1 MKKASVSE
9 LLKLLLPYKFEILG
23 IVTILILN
31 AGFSLILPL
40 LSKSIMD
47 DGFIGGDQGVLVLRV
62 IQTLMLVILIC
73 GIDIVKDKIRIGIQN
88 DLKLNLSRNSF
99 RHLSRLNMSYFD
111 EKNDAEILNNLRM
124 DIENICM
131 VADNSLFFVFAQIF
145 SIIGGMVGLFILNA
159 KLAGLVVLLIPIK
172 YLIARYFAK
181 QNKKIMQQ
189 YIMSEEVYSK
199 WFGDVVS
206 GMREIKLFN
215 LYQHKYAEFQDY
227 QENIVENSKK
237 ANLLLTYNMT
247 TEKVIMQILMSC
259 IYILGAI
266 QVFNLETSVGTTFAF
281 ISYSA
286 CVTSPITAIMNIK
299 QMLAGIFPSVER
311 YVAFINIEEEQVEGE
326 KVPSMGDITLTNVS
340 MCYETNPDKYAIE
353 NLSLTIK
360 AGSKTAVIGTN
371 GSGKSTFVNLLL
383 RLYKYSSGS
392 ITMNDMEI
400 SSLKL
405 DDYRNMFSVVSQDVV
420 LFNGTI
426 KDNLCLYKDFSDS
439 AIKFAIQASGL
450 EGFIKDHTLDYIVG
464 ERGTALSGGEKQK
477 LSLARAILHDRPILI
492 LDEATANT
500 DIHSK
505 KYIHNYLL
513 NEATEKTVI
522 IITHSDEVLQMMDN
536 IVFLEQGKVLC
547 HGTYQELLSQNKDF
561 QNMMAALNH

>member
-9 LLKLLLPYKFEILG
+9 LLKLLLPYKFGISGIIL
-23 IVTILILN
+23 ILILN
-31 AGFSLILPL
+31 AIFSLILPL

-47 DGFIGGDQGVLVLRV
+47 DGFIGGDQGVLILRV
-62 IQTLMLVILIC
+62 MQTLILVILIC

-88 DLKLNLSRNSF
+88 DLKLNLSSNSF
-99 RHLSRLNMSYFD
+99 QHLSRLNMSYFD

-131 VADNSLFFVFAQIF
+131 VADNSLFFVFAQVF

-159 KLAGLVVLLIPIK
+159 KLAGLVILLIPIK

-181 QNKKIMQQ
+181 KNKKIMQQ
-189 YIMSEEVYSK
+189 YIESEEAYSK

-215 LYQHKYAEFQDY
+215 LYQHKYVELQGY
-227 QENIVENSKK
+227 QERIVKSSKK
-237 ANLLLTYNMT
+237 ANLLLTYNT
-247 TEKVIMQILMSC
+247 TVEKITMQLLMSC

-286 CVTSPITAIMNIK
+286 YVTSPITAIMNIK

-326 KVPSMGDITLTNVS
+326 KVPSMGDIILTDVS
-340 MCYETNPDKYAIE
+340 MYYDTNPNKYAIE

-371 GSGKSTFVNLLL
+371 GSGKSTLINLLL
-383 RLYKYSSGS
+383 RLYRYNSGN
-392 ITMNDMEI
+392 ITMNGVEI
-400 SSLKL
+400 SSLNL
-405 DDYRNMFSVVSQDVV
+405 DDYRSMFSVVSQDVV

-450 EGFIKDHTLDYIVG
+450 EGFIKEHSLDYVVG

-477 LSLARAILHDRPILI
+477 LSLARAILHDKPILI

-500 DIHSK
+500 DVYSK
-505 KYIHNYLL
+505 KYIHNYLF
-513 NEATEKTVI
+513 EATEKTVI

-536 IVFLEQGKVLC
+536 IVFLENGKVLC

-561 QNMMAALNH
+561 QNMMTALNH

>member
-9 LLKLLLPYKFEILG
+9 LLKLLLPYKFG
-23 IVTILILN
+23 ISGIIFILILN
-31 AGFSLILPL
+31 AIFSLILPL

-47 DGFIGGDQGVLVLRV
+47 DGFIGGDQGVLILRV
-62 IQTLMLVILIC
+62 MQTLILVILIC

-88 DLKLNLSRNSF
+88 DLKLNLSSNSF
-99 RHLSRLNMSYFD
+99 QHLSRLNMSYFD

-131 VADNSLFFVFAQIF
+131 VADNSLFFVFAQVF

-159 KLAGLVVLLIPIK
+159 KLAGLVILLIPIK

-181 QNKKIMQQ
+181 KNKKIMQQ
-189 YIMSEEVYSK
+189 YIESEEAYSK

-215 LYQHKYAEFQDY
+215 LYQHKYVELQGY
-227 QENIVENSKK
+227 QERIVKSSKK
-237 ANLLLTYNMT
+237 ANLLLTYNT
-247 TEKVIMQILMSC
+247 TVEKITMQLLMSC

-286 CVTSPITAIMNIK
+286 YVTSPITAIMNIK

-326 KVPSMGDITLTNVS
+326 KVPSIGDIILTDVS
-340 MCYETNPDKYAIE
+340 MHYDTNPNKYAIQ

-371 GSGKSTFVNLLL
+371 GSGKSTLINLLL
-383 RLYKYSSGS
+383 RLYRYNSGS
-392 ITMNDMEI
+392 ITMNGVEI
-400 SSLKL
+400 SSLNL
-405 DDYRNMFSVVSQDVV
+405 DDYRSMFSVVSQDVV

-450 EGFIKDHTLDYIVG
+450 EGFIKEHSLDYVVG

-477 LSLARAILHDRPILI
+477 LSLARAILHDKPILI

-500 DIHSK
+500 DVYSK
-505 KYIHNYLL
+505 KYIHNYLF
-513 NEATEKTVI
+513 EATEKTVI

-536 IVFLEQGKVLC
+536 IVFLENGKVLC

-561 QNMMAALNH
+561 QNMMTALNH

>member
-9 LLKLLLPYKFEILG
+9 LLKLLLPYKFGISGIIL
-23 IVTILILN
+23 ILILN
-31 AGFSLILPL
+31 AIFSLILPL

-47 DGFIGGDQGVLVLRV
+47 DGFIGGDQGVLILRV
-62 IQTLMLVILIC
+62 MQTLILVILIC

-88 DLKLNLSRNSF
+88 DLKLNLSSNSF
-99 RHLSRLNMSYFD
+99 QHLSRLNMSYFD

-131 VADNSLFFVFAQIF
+131 VADNSLFFVFAQVF

-159 KLAGLVVLLIPIK
+159 KLAGLVILLIPIK

-181 QNKKIMQQ
+181 KNKKIMQQ
-189 YIMSEEVYSK
+189 YIESEEVYSK

-215 LYQHKYAEFQDY
+215 LYQHKYVELQGY
-227 QENIVENSKK
+227 QERIVKSSKK
-237 ANLLLTYNMT
+237 ANLLLTYNT
-247 TEKVIMQILMSC
+247 TVEKITMQLLMSC

-286 CVTSPITAIMNIK
+286 YVTSPITAIMNIK

-326 KVPSMGDITLTNVS
+326 KVPSMGDIILTDVS
-340 MCYETNPDKYAIE
+340 MYYDTNPNKYAIE

-371 GSGKSTFVNLLL
+371 GSGKSTLINLLL
-383 RLYKYSSGS
+383 RLYRYNSGN
-392 ITMNDMEI
+392 ITMNGVEI
-400 SSLKL
+400 SSLNL
-405 DDYRNMFSVVSQDVV
+405 DDYRSMFSVVSQDVV

-450 EGFIKDHTLDYIVG
+450 EGFIKEHSLDYVVG

-477 LSLARAILHDRPILI
+477 LSLARAILHDKPILI

-500 DIHSK
+500 DVYSK
-505 KYIHNYLL
+505 KYIHNYLF
-513 NEATEKTVI
+513 EATEKTVI

-536 IVFLEQGKVLC
+536 IVFLENGKVLC

-561 QNMMAALNH
+561 QNMMTALNH

>member
-9 LLKLLLPYKFEILG
+9 LLKLLLPYKFGISGIIL
-23 IVTILILN
+23 ILILN
-31 AGFSLILPL
+31 AIFSLILPL

-47 DGFIGGDQGVLVLRV
+47 DGFIGGDQGVLILRV
-62 IQTLMLVILIC
+62 MQTLILVILIC

-88 DLKLNLSRNSF
+88 DLKLNLSSNSF
-99 RHLSRLNMSYFD
+99 QHLSRLNMSYFD

-131 VADNSLFFVFAQIF
+131 VADNSLFFVFAQVF

-159 KLAGLVVLLIPIK
+159 KLAGLVILLIPIK

-181 QNKKIMQQ
+181 KNKKIMQQ
-189 YIMSEEVYSK
+189 YIESEEAYSK

-215 LYQHKYAEFQDY
+215 LYQHKYVELQGY
-227 QENIVENSKK
+227 QERIVKSSKK
-237 ANLLLTYNMT
+237 ANLLLTYNT
-247 TEKVIMQILMSC
+247 TVEKITMQLLMSC

-286 CVTSPITAIMNIK
+286 YVTSPITAIMNIK

-311 YVAFINIEEEQVEGE
+311 YVAFVNIEEEQVEGE
-326 KVPSMGDITLTNVS
+326 KVPSIGDIILTDVS
-340 MCYETNPDKYAIE
+340 MHYDTNPNKYAIQ

-371 GSGKSTFVNLLL
+371 GSGKSTLINLLL
-383 RLYKYSSGS
+383 RLYRYNSGN
-392 ITMNDMEI
+392 ITMNGVEI
-400 SSLKL
+400 SSLNL
-405 DDYRNMFSVVSQDVV
+405 DDYRSMFSVVSQDVV

-450 EGFIKDHTLDYIVG
+450 EGFIKEHSLDYVVG

-477 LSLARAILHDRPILI
+477 LSLARAILHDKPILI

-500 DIHSK
+500 DVYSK
-505 KYIHNYLL
+505 KYIHNYLF
-513 NEATEKTVI
+513 EATEKTVI

-536 IVFLEQGKVLC
+536 IVFLENGKVLC

-561 QNMMAALNH
+561 QNMMTALNH

>member
-9 LLKLLLPYKFEILG
+9 LLKLLLPYKFGISGIIL
-23 IVTILILN
+23 ILILN
-31 AGFSLILPL
+31 AIFSLILPL

-47 DGFIGGDQGVLVLRV
+47 DGFIGGDQGVLILRV
-62 IQTLMLVILIC
+62 MQTLILVILIC

-88 DLKLNLSRNSF
+88 DLKLNLSSNSF
-99 RHLSRLNMSYFD
+99 QHLSRLNMSYFD

-131 VADNSLFFVFAQIF
+131 VADNSLFFVFAQVF

-159 KLAGLVVLLIPIK
+159 KLAGLVILLIPIK

-181 QNKKIMQQ
+181 KNKKIMQQ
-189 YIMSEEVYSK
+189 YIESEEAYSK

-215 LYQHKYAEFQDY
+215 LYQHKYVELQGY
-227 QENIVENSKK
+227 QERIVKSSKK
-237 ANLLLTYNMT
+237 ANLLLTYNT
-247 TEKVIMQILMSC
+247 TVEKITMQLLMSC

-286 CVTSPITAIMNIK
+286 YVTSPITAIMNIK

-311 YVAFINIEEEQVEGE
+311 YVAFVNIEEEQVEGE
-326 KVPSMGDITLTNVS
+326 KVPSMGDIILTDVS
-340 MCYETNPDKYAIE
+340 MYYDTNPNKYAIE

-371 GSGKSTFVNLLL
+371 GSGKSTLINLLL
-383 RLYKYSSGS
+383 RLYRYNSGS
-392 ITMNDMEI
+392 ITMNGVEI
-400 SSLKL
+400 SSLNL
-405 DDYRNMFSVVSQDVV
+405 DDYRSMFSVVSQDVV

-450 EGFIKDHTLDYIVG
+450 EGFIKEHSLDYVVG

-477 LSLARAILHDRPILI
+477 LSLARAILHDKPILI

-500 DIHSK
+500 DVYSK
-505 KYIHNYLL
+505 KYIHNYLF
-513 NEATEKTVI
+513 EATEKTVI

-536 IVFLEQGKVLC
+536 IVFLENGKVLC

-561 QNMMAALNH
+561 QNMMTALNH

>member
-9 LLKLLLPYKFEILG
+9 LLKLLLPYKFGISGIIL
-23 IVTILILN
+23 ILILN
-31 AGFSLILPL
+31 AIFSLILPL

-47 DGFIGGDQGVLVLRV
+47 DGFIGGDQGVLILRV
-62 IQTLMLVILIC
+62 MQTLILVILIC

-88 DLKLNLSRNSF
+88 DLKLNLSSNSF
-99 RHLSRLNMSYFD
+99 QHLSRLNMSYFD

-131 VADNSLFFVFAQIF
+131 VADNSLFFVFAQVF

-159 KLAGLVVLLIPIK
+159 KLAGLVILLIPIK

-181 QNKKIMQQ
+181 KNKKIMQQ
-189 YIMSEEVYSK
+189 YIESEEVYSK

-215 LYQHKYAEFQDY
+215 LYQHKYVELQGY
-227 QENIVENSKK
+227 QERIVKSSKK
-237 ANLLLTYNMT
+237 ANLLLTYNT
-247 TEKVIMQILMSC
+247 TVEKITMQLLMSC

-286 CVTSPITAIMNIK
+286 YVTSPITAIMNIK

-326 KVPSMGDITLTNVS
+326 KVPSMGDIILTDVS
-340 MCYETNPDKYAIE
+340 MYYDTNPNKYAIQ

-371 GSGKSTFVNLLL
+371 GSGKSTLINLLL
-383 RLYKYSSGS
+383 RLYRYNSGN
-392 ITMNDMEI
+392 ITMNGVEI
-400 SSLKL
+400 SSLNL
-405 DDYRNMFSVVSQDVV
+405 DDYRSMFSVVSQDVV

-450 EGFIKDHTLDYIVG
+450 EGFIKEHSLDYVVG

-477 LSLARAILHDRPILI
+477 LSLARAILHDKPILI

-500 DIHSK
+500 DVYSK
-505 KYIHNYLL
+505 KYIHNYLF
-513 NEATEKTVI
+513 EATEKTVI
-522 IITHSDEVLQMMDN
+522 IITHSDEVLQMMDD
-536 IVFLEQGKVLC
+536 IVFLENGKVLC

-561 QNMMAALNH
+561 QNMMTALNH

>member
-9 LLKLLLPYKFEILG
+9 LLKLLLPYKFGISGIIL
-23 IVTILILN
+23 ILILN
-31 AGFSLILPL
+31 AIFSLILPL

-47 DGFIGGDQGVLVLRV
+47 DGFIGGDQGVLILRV
-62 IQTLMLVILIC
+62 MQTLILVILIC

-88 DLKLNLSRNSF
+88 DLKLNLSSNSF
-99 RHLSRLNMSYFD
+99 QHLSRLNMSYFD

-131 VADNSLFFVFAQIF
+131 VADNSLFFVFAQVF

-181 QNKKIMQQ
+181 KNKKIMQQ
-189 YIMSEEVYSK
+189 YIESEEAYSK

-215 LYQHKYAEFQDY
+215 LYQHKYVELQGY
-227 QENIVENSKK
+227 QERIVKSSKK
-237 ANLLLTYNMT
+237 ANLLLTYNT
-247 TEKVIMQILMSC
+247 TVEKITMQLLMSC

-286 CVTSPITAIMNIK
+286 YVTSPITAIMNIK

-326 KVPSMGDITLTNVS
+326 KVPSIGDIILTDVS
-340 MCYETNPDKYAIE
+340 MHYDTNPNKYAIQ

-371 GSGKSTFVNLLL
+371 GSGKSTLINLLL
-383 RLYKYSSGS
+383 RLYRYNSGS
-392 ITMNDMEI
+392 ITMNGVEI
-400 SSLKL
+400 SSLNL
-405 DDYRNMFSVVSQDVV
+405 DDYRSMFSVVSQDVV

-450 EGFIKDHTLDYIVG
+450 EGFIKEHSLDYVVG

-477 LSLARAILHDRPILI
+477 LSLARAILHDKPILI

-500 DIHSK
+500 DVYSK
-505 KYIHNYLL
+505 KYIHNYLF
-513 NEATEKTVI
+513 EATEKTVI

-536 IVFLEQGKVLC
+536 IVFLENGKVLC

-561 QNMMAALNH
+561 QNMMTALNH

>member
-9 LLKLLLPYKFEILG
+9 LLKLLLPYKFGISGIIL
-23 IVTILILN
+23 ILILN
-31 AGFSLILPL
+31 AIFSLILPL

-47 DGFIGGDQGVLVLRV
+47 DGFIGGDQGVLILRV
-62 IQTLMLVILIC
+62 MQTLILVILIC

-88 DLKLNLSRNSF
+88 DLKLNLSSNSF
-99 RHLSRLNMSYFD
+99 QHLSRLNMSYFD

-131 VADNSLFFVFAQIF
+131 VADNSLFFVFAQVF

-159 KLAGLVVLLIPIK
+159 KLAGLVILLIPIK

-181 QNKKIMQQ
+181 KNKKIMQQ
-189 YIMSEEVYSK
+189 YIESEEVYSK

-215 LYQHKYAEFQDY
+215 LYQHKYVELQGY
-227 QENIVENSKK
+227 QERIVKSSKK
-237 ANLLLTYNMT
+237 ANLLLTYNT
-247 TEKVIMQILMSC
+247 TVEKITMQLLMSC

-286 CVTSPITAIMNIK
+286 YVTSPITAIMNIK

-311 YVAFINIEEEQVEGE
+311 YVAFVNIEEEQVEGE
-326 KVPSMGDITLTNVS
+326 KVPSIGDIILTDVS
-340 MCYETNPDKYAIE
+340 MHYDTNPNKYAIE

-371 GSGKSTFVNLLL
+371 GSGKSTLINLLL
-383 RLYKYSSGS
+383 RLYRYNSGS
-392 ITMNDMEI
+392 ITMNGVEI
-400 SSLKL
+400 SSLNL
-405 DDYRNMFSVVSQDVV
+405 DDYRSMFSVVSQDVV

-450 EGFIKDHTLDYIVG
+450 EGFIKEHSLDYVVG

-477 LSLARAILHDRPILI
+477 LSLARAILHDKPILI

-500 DIHSK
+500 DVYSK
-505 KYIHNYLL
+505 KYIHNYLF
-513 NEATEKTVI
+513 EATEKTVI

-536 IVFLEQGKVLC
+536 IVFLENGKVLC

-561 QNMMAALNH
+561 QNMMTALNH

>member
-9 LLKLLLPYKFEILG
+9 LLKLLLPYKFGISGIIL
-23 IVTILILN
+23 ILILN
-31 AGFSLILPL
+31 AIFSLILPL

-47 DGFIGGDQGVLVLRV
+47 DGFIGGDQGVLILRV
-62 IQTLMLVILIC
+62 MQTLILVILIC

-88 DLKLNLSRNSF
+88 DLKLNLSSNSF
-99 RHLSRLNMSYFD
+99 QHLSRLNMSYFD

-131 VADNSLFFVFAQIF
+131 VADNSLFFVFAQVF

-159 KLAGLVVLLIPIK
+159 KLAGLVILLIPIK

-181 QNKKIMQQ
+181 KNKKIMQQ
-189 YIMSEEVYSK
+189 YIESEEVYSK

-215 LYQHKYAEFQDY
+215 LYQHKYVELQGY
-227 QENIVENSKK
+227 QERIVKSSKK
-237 ANLLLTYNMT
+237 ANLLLTYNT
-247 TEKVIMQILMSC
+247 TVEKITMQLLMSC

-286 CVTSPITAIMNIK
+286 YVTSPITAIMNIK

-326 KVPSMGDITLTNVS
+326 KVPSMGDIILTDVS
-340 MCYETNPDKYAIE
+340 MYYDTNPNKYAIE

-371 GSGKSTFVNLLL
+371 GSGKSTLINLLL
-383 RLYKYSSGS
+383 RLYRYNSGN
-392 ITMNDMEI
+392 ITMNGVEI
-400 SSLKL
+400 SSLNL
-405 DDYRNMFSVVSQDVV
+405 DDYRSMFSVVSQDVV

-450 EGFIKDHTLDYIVG
+450 EGFIKEHSLDYVVG

-477 LSLARAILHDRPILI
+477 LSLARAILHDKPILI

-500 DIHSK
+500 DVYSK
-505 KYIHNYLL
+505 KYIHNYLF
-513 NEATEKTVI
+513 EATEKTVI
-522 IITHSDEVLQMMDN
+522 IITHSDEVLQMMDD
-536 IVFLEQGKVLC
+536 IVFLENGKVLC

-561 QNMMAALNH
+561 QNMMTALNH